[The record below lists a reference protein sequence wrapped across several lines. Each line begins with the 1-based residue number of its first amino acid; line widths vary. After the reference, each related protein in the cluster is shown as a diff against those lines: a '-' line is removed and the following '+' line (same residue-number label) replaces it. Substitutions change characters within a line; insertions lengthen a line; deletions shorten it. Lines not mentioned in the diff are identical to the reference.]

1 MTFGKIQI
9 AAVAALVLVL
19 GLGVWWMFRGG
30 PSRSGSAD
38 ASNTE
43 LVALGQQVYGKQ
55 CASCHGANLEGEKD
69 WRTRKPDGGLR
80 APPHDASGHTWHH
93 PDGQLFQITKL
104 GGAAM
109 AGPGFK
115 SNMPA
120 FKGTLTDRQI
130 WAVLSYIK
138 SRWPQHI
145 RERHAQMMKRV
156 RSGR

>member
-1 MTFGKIQI
+1 M
-9 AAVAALVLVL
+9 VLVL
-19 GLGVWWMFRGG
+19 AAGIWWMFSGG
-30 PSRSGSAD
+30 ASSSGSAD
-38 ASNTE
+38 ASNAE
-43 LVALGQQVYGKQ
+43 LVALGRQVYAQQ
-55 CASCHGANLEGEKD
+55 CATCHGANLEGEKD
-69 WRTRKPDGGLR
+69 WRTRKPDDGLR

-93 PDGQLFQITKL
+93 SDGQLFQITKL

-115 SNMPA
+115 SNMPS
-120 FKGTLTDRQI
+120 FKNTLTDRQI

-145 RERHAQMMKRV
+145 RERHAQMMRRM